1 MKVRKLLFAGAAVV
15 AVAGIPTA
23 AMADPYVGTTG
34 GDVLGTTQ
42 SRGNTGQVAGTTQ
55 SRGAGLPVTGGD
67 IAGMTIVG
75 LAAVGTGTVL
85 VRRSRRTTSS
95 PA

>member
-1 MKVRKLLFAGAAVV
+1 MKVRKLLFAGAAAV
-15 AVAGIPTA
+15 AVVGIPTA
-23 AMADPYVGTTG
+23 AMADPYVGTKG

-42 SRGNTGQVAGTTQ
+42 TRGNTGQVAGTTQ

-67 IAGMTIVG
+67 IAGMTVVG

-85 VRRSRRTTSS
+85 VRRSRRTAT